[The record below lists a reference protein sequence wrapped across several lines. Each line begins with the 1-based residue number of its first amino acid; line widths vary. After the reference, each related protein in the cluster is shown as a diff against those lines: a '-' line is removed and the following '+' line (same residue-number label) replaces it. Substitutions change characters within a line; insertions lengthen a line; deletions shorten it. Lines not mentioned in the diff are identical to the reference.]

1 MKRIAA
7 IALALIG
14 LATLALGPLRAEDYP
29 SRPIRILVPYSP
41 GGIADIAA
49 RIIGAKLTEAW
60 GQQTVV
66 ENRPGANGFIAVTDA
81 ARSAP
86 DGYTLVVVTAGDVT
100 INPSLF
106 KNVPYDVDRDLASI
120 SAVSDAPLVLAAHG
134 KSPYKSV
141 ADVIAAAKA
150 KPGALDIGTPGYGSI
165 NHLILESISLNT
177 GTKFVHVPYKGGAP
191 AAQALVAGDIPLAI
205 VASSTVAPHVPNGSV
220 RVLAISTGQRSPLNP
235 EWPPLAQEGA
245 GDINMSNWTALLAP
259 KATPQP
265 IIAKLSAKVVEILN
279 VPDVKSRFAAG
290 GVATIPSTPAELD
303 AKIKRELA
311 TYRLVIEKANVHVD

>member
-7 IALALIG
+7 IALALG
-14 LATLALGPLRAEDYP
+14 ALVAGPVLAEDYP
-29 SRPIRILVPYSP
+29 TRPIRILVPYSP

-49 RIIGAKLTEAW
+49 RILGAKLTEAW
-60 GQQTVV
+60 EQQTVV
-66 ENRPGANGFIAVTDA
+66 ENRPGANGFIAVSDA

-106 KNVPYDVDRDLASI
+106 KSVPYDMDRDFASI

-205 VASSTVAPHVPNGSV
+205 VASSTVAPHVPNGSI
-220 RVLAISTGQRSPLNP
+220 RVLAISTAQRSPLNP
-235 EWPPLAQEGA
+235 EWPPLRDEGA
-245 GDINMSNWTALLAP
+245 GDINMSNWTALLVP
-259 KATPQP
+259 KPTARP
-265 IIAKLSAKVVEILN
+265 IIEKLATKVMEILN
-279 VPDVKSRFAAG
+279 MPDVKSRFAAG
-290 GVATIPSTPAELD
+290 GVTTIPSTPAELD
-303 AKIKRELA
+303 ARIKRELA
-311 TYRLVIEKANVHVD
+311 AYRVVIEKADVHVD